1 MQYYVGVLIL
11 ICCNIVAVLGLSL
24 LTGFTG
30 IFSFGHAAYMA
41 LGAYTAALLT
51 VKVGLPFSLA
61 MVAAI
66 CVAAVIGYLIGIPT
80 LKLVGD
86 YFAIVMLGVGEA
98 TKLVMDNLVHITGG
112 ARGMGGIAEKT
123 TLPVAL
129 LVAALA
135 TIFIRNV
142 VRSRYGRSFM
152 AIREDN
158 LAAECCGVDT
168 FRMKKISL
176 TISAAL
182 GGLAGAL
189 FAHYIS
195 YIQPVMFNADK
206 STELAASVVFGGLGS
221 ISGSVVAT
229 IILTGLPEVLRPL
242 YEWRLVLYGVL
253 LVATIVLRP
262 QGLMGGREFSF
273 AFVKKLFIRGKS
285 GNGAKGGRKGGGAGG
300 RAEN

>member
-1 MQYYVGVLIL
+1 MQYYVGVVIL

-41 LGAYTAALLT
+41 LGAYVAALLT
-51 VKVGLPFSLA
+51 VKLGFPFVLA
-61 MVAAI
+61 LMFATGVAAL
-66 CVAAVIGYLIGIPT
+66 IGYLIGIPT

-98 TKLVMDNLVHITGG
+98 TKLTMENLIWLTGG
-112 ARGMGGIAEKT
+112 ARGMGGIDTKT
-123 TLPVAL
+123 SLPIAISIAVFAI
-129 LVAALA
+129 
-135 TIFIRNV
+135 IFIRNIV
-142 VRSRYGRSFM
+142 KSRYGRNFM

-168 FRMKKISL
+168 FGMKKVSL

-182 GGLAGAL
+182 GGLAGGL
-189 FAHYIS
+189 FAHYIG
-195 YIQPVMFNADK
+195 YIQPIMFSMEK
-206 STELAASVVFGGLGS
+206 STELAAAVVFGGLGS
-221 ISGSVVAT
+221 ISGSVIAT

-242 YEWRLVLYGVL
+242 YEWRLVLYGLL

-262 QGLMGGREFSF
+262 QGLMGGKEISLPGLNHLILKLKMRKANIEKG
-273 AFVKKLFIRGKS
+273 KKPHGS
-285 GNGAKGGRKGGGAGG
+285 T
-300 RAEN
+300 ED